1 MAAQTQARNKGS
13 GCLLALLTVCAVI
26 VFVAVPA
33 LNQHAKQRH
42 GAHAVSALHYMNRHT
57 PEPEDDDEQFWTG
70 TDANGRTYRVLKL
83 KKLAG
88 HPATWSIVIVVG
100 GVLVTAFLA
109 QSKRTVDRIKDQCQ

>member
-1 MAAQTQARNKGS
+1 MTTQAQTHHRGS
-13 GCLLALLTVCAVI
+13 GCLLALLAVCAAI
-26 VFVAVPA
+26 VFIAVPA

-42 GAHAVSALHYMNRHT
+42 GAHAVSALRYMHRHT